1 MRRSGI
7 GAVRRRYQPGIR
19 RVDGV
24 RGPVDSEGV
33 DVGLLGPVHVDHGSR
48 GLGPRDRVVLSA
60 LAVSPGSVLSA
71 DQLADALWR
80 ESPPDSWPK
89 VVQGCIV
96 RLRKALGAEAV
107 ETTPHGYR
115 LDPTRL
121 SLDTLHFERLVERG
135 NEHLADGVPERAS
148 TVYREAQG
156 LWRGLPF
163 EELQEWD
170 GGRQEAERL
179 LELRR
184 SCDEELLAARLAA
197 GERALTADAQTLVA
211 AEPWRERRWA
221 LLALAQYR
229 EGRQAD
235 ALASV
240 RRARRALQEQLG
252 LDTGAELVSLEAA
265 ILRQDPSLDEAT
277 ARVVQ
282 DTCPWKGLASY
293 DADDRES
300 FHGRE
305 QEIVECLTRLDQHPL
320 LVLAG
325 PSGCGKS
332 SLLRAGVVPALRER
346 GRDVVLM
353 VPGPDPAATMAAALA
368 GTRSDPVLVIDQFE
382 EVFTLRN
389 DPASARAWLAEL
401 AAYATT
407 RASLVVAVR
416 ADHVADLGS
425 DPALARLAEA
435 GLHLVSPLVG
445 ERLREAIEGPARG
458 AGLRLEHGLV
468 DLLLRDSEDEPGALP
483 LLSHALAETW
493 LRREG
498 RLLTVAGYRE
508 AGGIRGAVAR
518 SADRLYE
525 GLAPGERTSL
535 RWTLLRLVA
544 TSPDGEPFRTRVP
557 SASVAGDPGRER
569 IVDLLARA
577 RLVTVSDTSV
587 ELAHEALARAWPRL
601 RSWLDED
608 AGGQRIWRHLTTAA
622 DGWHAMGR
630 PESELYRGARLDLAE
645 EWVRQSGADITDVEA
660 AYLEASR
667 ARVRS
672 TQQQLEQQ
680 SRAQQAQNRRLRR
693 SLAGIGLLLVV
704 ALAAG
709 FLAVDRSRTA
719 LADRDTATRAQ
730 ATSLHESLTN
740 RSLALRATN
749 RGLAALLAVEAYRQQ
764 PDALARSALLGTF
777 TWSPGFL
784 GYEYVDTDFLNGVMV
799 PGRDEAVVAAEGRE
813 LAVLDLATGTLDR
826 RFPRPATKELG
837 YSDLRVSADGRYVAQ
852 QVMWDRGDG
861 CGSTDAFTVH
871 DGRGCTRLGVYD
883 LRSGKR
889 VMRQIT
895 GPFSGGDIALNRDG
909 SLVAMVGGKAGD
921 LAVYRTRDGRRVGLL
936 PGLGRPAGVTVW
948 RDTAAVTFGPDGHT
962 VYLGSMAGPVRRVQV
977 PSMRVTRTY
986 AGPLMSS
993 ANFVLLSR
1001 RGILVTGGTNAIV
1014 AYDVASGRRR
1024 WTVDLR
1030 TAMYEDPC
1038 PFLGIADAAG
1048 TVYCG
1053 NYFGQIEER
1062 DLSDGSRTGRTLDPQ
1077 IGSVGDLAVG
1087 PDGRELIAFA
1097 AQSGIVSR
1105 WRLDGSGPVTRVV
1118 ARGRV
1123 ATDGYSAG
1131 LLATASRAALLADR
1145 VPGAAAVWDPDRDA
1159 SVATIPG
1166 ASEPGWLAEGRLVAR
1181 WQDDSSD
1188 IYDLQARRRT
1198 SASILGPD
1206 VDGLWRSPGGTRVF
1220 AAVIRGPERPAQF
1233 EVRAYDAR
1241 TLDRV
1246 GRSVT
1251 VRGYAVRSVSMTRD
1265 DRRLVVTTNGEDGG
1279 LTQVF
1284 STASGKEL
1292 ERGLEGQEQTLLSPA
1307 GLLAAASP
1315 RGELNLFDLDTLQPV
1330 AAFPGARGLV
1340 SSLQFD
1346 DDGSTLVV
1354 TSPDQAVQI
1363 FDVRSGL
1370 RLGDA
1375 IPSESPRTEG
1385 WLRPDGDAVA
1395 INVRAGV
1402 AVWEL
1407 DPDHLLSA
1415 ACRLAGRNLTRTEWS
1430 TYVGTARAYRHSC
1443 PVRS

>member
-1 MRRSGI
+1 M
-7 GAVRRRYQPGIR
+7 
-19 RVDGV
+19 
-24 RGPVDSEGV
+24 
-33 DVGLLGPVHVDHGSR
+33 LGSD
-48 GLGPRDRVVLSA
+48 
-60 LAVSPGSVLSA
+60 
-71 DQLADALWR
+71 
-80 ESPPDSWPK
+80 
-89 VVQGCIV
+89 
-96 RLRKALGAEAV
+96 AV

-115 LDPTRL
+115 LETTRIT
-121 SLDTLHFERLVERG
+121 LDTQHFEQLVERG
-135 NEHLADGVPERAS
+135 NGHLADGVPERAA
-148 TVYREAQG
+148 TVYREAQV
-156 LWRGLPF
+156 LWRGSPF

-252 LDTGAELVSLEAA
+252 LDTGAELVTLEAA
-265 ILRQDPSLDEAT
+265 ILRQDPALEQGT
-277 ARVVQ
+277 AQVVR

-293 DADDRES
+293 DAEDRES

-305 QEIVECLTRLDQHPL
+305 EEIRECLSRLERHPV

-332 SLLRAGVVPALRER
+332 SLLKAGIVPALREQ
-346 GRDVVLM
+346 GRNVVLM
-353 VPGPDPAATMAAALA
+353 VPGSDPAATMTAGLA
-368 GTRSDPVLVIDQFE
+368 GTRTDPVLVVDQFE
-382 EVFTLRN
+382 EVFTLRD

-401 AAYATT
+401 AAYASG
-407 RASLVVAVR
+407 RATVVVAVR
-416 ADHVADLGS
+416 ADHVADLGA

-445 ERLREAIEGPARG
+445 ERLREAIEGPARD

-468 DLLLRDSEDEPGALP
+468 DLLLRDSENEPGALP

-498 RLLTVAGYRE
+498 RLLTVSGYRD

-525 GLAPGERTSL
+525 ELAPDERTSL

-557 SASVAGDPGRER
+557 SSSVSGDPTRQR
-569 IVDLLARA
+569 IVDLLARS
-577 RLVTVSDTSV
+577 RLVTLSESSI

-601 RSWLDED
+601 RSWLDDD
-608 AGGQRIWRHLTTAA
+608 AAGQRIWRHLTTAA
-622 DGWHAMGR
+622 EGWDAMGR

-645 EWVRQSGADITDVEA
+645 EWVRHSGADVTAVEYA
-660 AYLEASR
+660 FLEASR

-672 TQQQLEQQ
+672 TQQELEQR
-680 SRAQQAQNRRLRR
+680 SRVQQVQNRRLRR
-693 SLAGIGLLLVV
+693 SLVGIGLLLVV

-719 LADRDTATRAQ
+719 LADRDTATTAQ

-740 RSLALRATN
+740 RSLALRGTN

-777 TWSPGFL
+777 TFSPGFL
-784 GYEYVDTDFLNGVMV
+784 GYEDVDAEFLNGVMV
-799 PGRDEAVVAAEGRE
+799 PGRDEAVVAGAGRE
-813 LAVLDLATGTLDR
+813 LAVLDLATGKLDR
-826 RFPRPATKELG
+826 RFPPPAAKALS
-837 YSDLRVSADGRYVAQ
+837 YSDLRVSADGRYAAQ
-852 QVMWDRGDG
+852 QVAWDRGEG
-861 CGSTDAFTVH
+861 CGSPDAFTVH
-871 DGRGCTRLGVYD
+871 NGRGCTRLTVYD
-883 LRSGKR
+883 LRSGAR
-889 VMRQIT
+889 VMGPIT

-909 SLVAMVGGKAGD
+909 SLVAMVGGDAGD
-921 LAVYRTRDGRRVGLL
+921 LAVYRTRDGHQVGFVR
-936 PGLGRPAGVTVW
+936 GLGRPAGVTVW
-948 RDTAAVTFGPDGHT
+948 RDTAAVAFGPDGRSI
-962 VYLGSMAGPVRRVQV
+962 YLGSMAGPVRRIRV

-986 AGPLMSS
+986 DGPLMSS

-1014 AYDVASGRRR
+1014 AYDVATGDRR

-1030 TAMYEDPC
+1030 GDMYEDPC

-1062 DLSDGSRTGRTLDPQ
+1062 SLSDGGRTGRTLDPQ
-1077 IGSVGDLAVG
+1077 IGSVGDLAVSA
-1087 PDGRELIAFA
+1087 DGRELIAFA

-1105 WRLDGSGPVTRVV
+1105 WRLDGSGPITRLV

-1123 ATDGYSAG
+1123 ATDGFSSG
-1131 LLATASRAALLADR
+1131 LLATASRSALLADR
-1145 VPGAAAVWDPDRDA
+1145 VPGGAAVWDPARDV
-1159 SVATIPG
+1159 SVATIPD
-1166 ASEPGWLAEGRLVAR
+1166 ASEPGWLAKDRLVAR
-1181 WQDDSSD
+1181 WREDSSD
-1188 IYDLQARRRT
+1188 IYDLRARRRT
-1198 SASILGPD
+1198 AASFLSPD
-1206 VDGLWRSPGGTRVF
+1206 VDGLWRSPDGTRVF
-1220 AAVIRGPERPAQF
+1220 ASFIHGDQRPAQF
-1233 EVRAYDAR
+1233 DVRAYDAR
-1241 TLDRV
+1241 TLARV
-1246 GRSVT
+1246 GRAVT
-1251 VRGYAVRSVSMTRD
+1251 VEGFSVRSVSMTRD
-1265 DRRLVVTTNGEDGG
+1265 DRRLVVTTNGEQGG

-1284 STASGKEL
+1284 ATASGKAL
-1292 ERGLEGQEQTLLSPA
+1292 ERGLEGQELTLLSPRGA
-1307 GLLAAASP
+1307 LVAASP
-1315 RGELNLFDLDTLQPV
+1315 RGELSLFDLDTLQPV
-1330 AAFPGARGLV
+1330 AAFAGARGLV

-1354 TSPDQAVQI
+1354 TSPDQAVQV
-1363 FDVRSGL
+1363 FDVRSRL

-1395 INVRAGV
+1395 VNVRSGV
-1402 AVWEL
+1402 AIWEL
-1407 DPDHLLSA
+1407 APDHLLTA
-1415 ACRLAGRNLTRTEWS
+1415 ACQLAGRNLTRTEWA
-1430 TYVGTARAYRHSC
+1430 TYIGADRAYRKTC
-1443 PVRS
+1443 P